1 MQVRQ
6 SQYQDDVATT
16 GTKISIIMPA
26 FNLERKIQHSIEA
39 ARRAVEAITK
49 FLHTQRNKLRDIIK
63 GQSDPK
69 NVMQR
74 PHVRFDGVALAEL
87 SEQWAH
93 AQNDAI
99 GYWLWLSSILA
110 REGHWRATPANQ

>member
-39 ARRAVEAITK
+39 ARRAVEAIT
-49 FLHTQRNKLRDIIK
+49 QRYEIIVV
-63 GQSDPK
+63 D
-69 NVMQR
+69 
-74 PHVRFDGVALAEL
+74 DGSTDVKRRVSLPARR
-87 SEQWAH
+87 SESFEM
-93 AQNDAI
+93 
-99 GYWLWLSSILA
+99 G
-110 REGHWRATPANQ
+110 